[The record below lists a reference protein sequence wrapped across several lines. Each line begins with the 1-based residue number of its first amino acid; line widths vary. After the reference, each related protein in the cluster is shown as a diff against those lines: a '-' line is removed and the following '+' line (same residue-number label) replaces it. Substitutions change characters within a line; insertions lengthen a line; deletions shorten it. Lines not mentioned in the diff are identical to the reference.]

1 MEFVLKYLPGVAWRT
16 LGGWF
21 IPFTVFDEIERQH
34 QSDDSRLHAVMECW
48 LQGGGVD
55 KEPSWRKIILKLDGA
70 TETRPL
76 ANTIRRFA
84 QPLPGKSCHSTTF

>member
-1 MEFVLKYLPGVAWRT
+1 
-16 LGGWF
+16 
-21 IPFTVFDEIERQH
+21 VFDEIERQH
-34 QSDDSRLHAVMECW
+34 QSDDSRLCAVMECW

-76 ANTIRRFA
+76 ANTIQHYA
-84 QPLPGKSCHSTTF
+84 EPIPGKSCDSITF